1 MDIGDIIFDDSP
13 TLAAAFNRAYRRMP
27 PKSYRAGGRRRSKSS
42 VRKTTPFKK
51 YSGRRLVNNA
61 KTKSLVKLVKKVTL
75 NQAETHYKTTK
86 FAMSPVP
93 SGQNYM
99 TGSVNHNSLAKLSLW
114 YPSSATFPLQGDT
127 DGERTG
133 DEIMLT
139 GFKIRIVMQVPW
151 DRRNSK
157 FRFYYIPWNTI
168 QGDPTIK
175 ANLFHGTINNVM
187 VDAMQTDRYSIK
199 KLGSARLYSQDMS
212 ATSQDKT
219 IIKTFWIPIKKKVKF
234 VNDGS
239 RDIAQGLKEE
249 GSLVITGY
257 DSITSAETDII
268 CPYME
273 ASITVYFK
281 DP

>member
-27 PKSYRAGGRRRSKSS
+27 PKSYRAGGRRSGKSS

-86 FAMSPVP
+86 FAMAPVP
-93 SGQNYM
+93 SGQNYFS
-99 TGSVNHNSLAKLSLW
+99 GSVYHNSISELVLW
-114 YPSSATFPLQGDT
+114 DPGAATFPSQGNT

-139 GFKIRIVMQVPW
+139 GIKVRIVMQIPW

-157 FRFYYIPWNTI
+157 FKFYYVAHNSV
-168 QGDPTIK
+168 QGNPALKSD
-175 ANLFHGTINNVM
+175 LFHGTINNVM
-187 VDAMQTDRYSIK
+187 VDAMQTDRFKVK
-199 KLGSARLYSQDMS
+199 KIGSARLYAQDMS

-219 IIKTFWIPIKKKVKF
+219 IIKTFWIPIKKKVTF

-239 RDIAQGLKEE
+239 KDIAQGLKET
-249 GSLVITGY
+249 GKILILGY
-257 DSITSAETDII
+257 DSITTSQTDLI
-268 CPYME
+268 CSYME
-273 ASITVYFK
+273 AAMTVYYK

>member
-13 TLAAAFNRAYRRMP
+13 TLAAAFNRAYRNMP
-27 PKSYRAGGRRRSKSS
+27 PKSSRAGRGRSSKSS

-75 NQAETHYKTTK
+75 NQAETFYKTTK
-86 FAMSPVP
+86 FAPAPTP

-99 TGSVNHNSLAKLSLW
+99 LGSVNHNSISQLILW
-114 YPSSATFPLQGDT
+114 EPNSATFPQQGNT

-139 GFKIRIVMQVPW
+139 GIKVRIVMQIPW

-157 FRFYYIPWNTI
+157 FRFYFVQYNSV
-168 QGDPTIK
+168 QGDPAVK
-175 ANLFHGTINNVM
+175 SQLFHGTINNVM
-187 VDAMQTDRYSIK
+187 VDAMQTDRFKVK
-199 KLGSARLYSQDMS
+199 KIGSAKLSAQDMS

-219 IIKTFWIPIKKKVKF
+219 IIKTFWIPMKKKVKF

-239 RDIAQGLKEE
+239 RDVAQGLKEY
-249 GSLVITGY
+249 GKILIMGY
-257 DSITSAETDII
+257 DSITSLETDTLCPYIEAAET
-268 CPYME
+268 
-273 ASITVYFK
+273 VYYK